1 LSANLDEKVFDDAEE
16 LVLDRA
22 PNRHLAFGVGPHR
35 CIGLHMARALFQ
47 IMMREV
53 LRRIPDYQIDTEAT
67 RFYQG
72 NPELTG
78 VVTMPTTFTPGAITG
93 RSEAPF

>member
-1 LSANLDEKVFDDAEE
+1 MRGYRIRS
-16 LVLDRA
+16 LVGASR
-22 PNRHLAFGVGPHR
+22 
-35 CIGLHMARALFQ
+35 
-47 IMMREV
+47 

-78 VVTMPTTFTPGAITG
+78 VVTMPTTFTPATVTG